1 MHCVTT
7 LMYWRRHVVLMCLLA
22 PVLLH
27 AENVAITFDDLPL
40 NGELAP
46 GMTRV
51 GIVRNVLE
59 ILKSQRVPPVYGFV
73 NAIGLEGNL
82 DGANALKLWVSS
94 GQMIGNHTYSHAD
107 LNANT
112 AESFLDDVR
121 RNEPVLELLDGSD
134 RWHWLR
140 YPYLHEGDTLE
151 KRRAVR
157 SQISQ
162 RGYRIAQVTLDFHDY
177 LWNSAYARCHAKAD
191 KKSIEWLHA
200 SYLTAASQHLDA
212 DRLMARMVFG
222 REINHVLLL
231 HLGAFSSSI
240 LPDLLNLLH
249 QKGFKL
255 VTLDEAQKDRAY
267 DADPDA
273 ASPPGGTLLGQW
285 MNARALKYPDM
296 PATPDQQLETICQ

>member
-1 MHCVTT
+1 M
-7 LMYWRRHVVLMCLLA
+7 
-22 PVLLH
+22 LLH
-27 AENVAITFDDLPL
+27 AKNLAITFDDLPL
-40 NGELAP
+40 NGGLAP

-73 NAIGLEGNL
+73 NAIGLEGNI
-82 DGANALKLWVSS
+82 DGANALKLWVSG

-107 LNANT
+107 LNTNT
-112 AESFLDDVR
+112 TESFLEDVR

-157 SQISQ
+157 SQLSQ
-162 RGYRIAQVTLDFHDY
+162 RGYRIAQVTLDYQDY

-191 KKSIEWLHA
+191 NKSIEWLRT

-212 DRLMARMVFG
+212 DRQMTKSVFG
-222 REINHVLLL
+222 REISHVLLL

-240 LPDLLNLLH
+240 LPDLLNLLR
-249 QKGFKL
+249 QKGFTL
-255 VTLDEAQKDRAY
+255 VTLDKAQQDPAY
-267 DADPDA
+267 DSDPDA
-273 ASPPGGTLLGQW
+273 ASPQGGTLLGQW
-285 MNARALKYPDM
+285 MNARALQYPDM
-296 PATPDQQLETICQ
+296 PGNPYQQLETICQ